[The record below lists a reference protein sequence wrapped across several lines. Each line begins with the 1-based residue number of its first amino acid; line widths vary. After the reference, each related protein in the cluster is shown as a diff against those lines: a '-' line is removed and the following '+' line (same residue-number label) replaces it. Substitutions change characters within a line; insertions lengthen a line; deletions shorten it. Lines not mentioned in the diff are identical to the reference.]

1 MDSSTFRSE
10 ARGWAEALAGALG
23 AAAFVVGGAVLPQLL
38 DAVCPFAVDV
48 LGGFACLAFFVGG
61 PAWLL
66 TRR

>member
-1 MDSSTFRSE
+1 MDSSTFRRE

-38 DAVCPFAVDV
+38 DAVCPALIDA
-48 LGGFACLAFFVGG
+48 LGWVCAAGFFVGG
-61 PAWLL
+61 PMWLL